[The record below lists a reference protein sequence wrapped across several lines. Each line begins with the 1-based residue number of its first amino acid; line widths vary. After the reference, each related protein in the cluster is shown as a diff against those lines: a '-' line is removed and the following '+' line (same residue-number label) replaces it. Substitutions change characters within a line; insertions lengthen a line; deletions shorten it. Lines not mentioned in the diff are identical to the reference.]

1 MEILLIG
8 IDPSPYDYQHQRS
21 IPWNL
26 DLQRQRLPD
35 FFDDGG
41 PLGSA
46 CLAPADQRAAGLSV
60 SGGKK
65 CVKSSDPA
73 GYIPKIC
80 WRNFWTGC
88 IWLYWD
94 AHDCSST
101 HLFGWRNMI
110 QPIRTGCSSTHWG
123 LGAMMILAG
132 HSYVAMWSNVHVLS
146 PVLVAQ
152 IIP

>member
-26 DLQRQRLPD
+26 DLQRRRRPD

-46 CLAPADQRAAGLSV
+46 CLAPADQRAAFAGLSV

-65 CVKSSDPA
+65 CVKSSDIWLGTSQRYA
-73 GYIPKIC
+73 EETSEQVVY
-80 WRNFWTGC
+80 GC
-88 IWLYWD
+88 IGTLMT
-94 AHDCSST
+94 AH
-101 HLFGWRNMI
+101 L
-110 QPIRTGCSSTHWG
+110 PIFSGGETHWG
-123 LGAMMILAG
+123 
-132 HSYVAMWSNVHVLS
+132 
-146 PVLVAQ
+146 
-152 IIP
+152 

>member
-26 DLQRQRLPD
+26 DLQRRRRPD

-46 CLAPADQRAAGLSV
+46 CLAPADQRAAFAGLSV

-80 WRNFWTGC
+80 
-88 IWLYWD
+88 
-94 AHDCSST
+94 
-101 HLFGWRNMI
+101 
-110 QPIRTGCSSTHWG
+110 
-123 LGAMMILAG
+123 
-132 HSYVAMWSNVHVLS
+132 
-146 PVLVAQ
+146 
-152 IIP
+152 